1 MAFATASS
9 MAVMPSMMTLS
20 TDKLGISPKISSFAI
35 PIGISIDATST
46 ISYFVPASVMF
57 MGMYGIELELE
68 NLALVALL
76 SFLLSYGTPAVPS
89 ACVVCI
95 VTIISY
101 FGVPNE
107 IAALLFCI
115 DALCDRV
122 LACLNVISTMMLATI
137 LARSEN
143 LLDEKIYFTT

>member
-1 MAFATASS
+1 
-9 MAVMPSMMTLS
+9 
-20 TDKLGISPKISSFAI
+20 
-35 PIGISIDATST
+35 
-46 ISYFVPASVMF
+46 MF
-57 MGMYGIELELE
+57 MGMYVIELDFQ

-76 SFLLSYGTPAVPS
+76 SFLLAYGTPAVPA
-89 ACVVCI
+89 ACVICI
-95 VTIISY
+95 VTIVSY

-122 LACLNVISTMMLATI
+122 LTRLNVISTMMLATI

-143 LLDEKIYFTT
+143 LLDDKIYFTE